1 MINAI
6 HGFEGVGRVPAAS
19 TFQVAWDG
27 EQRKVLEELAR
38 SRTAP
43 LRRVQRARAA
53 LACADGGANAAIA
66 RALGVHVDT
75 VRRWRKRFAADG
87 LAALEDRPRP
97 GRSPRY
103 GPDVHLA
110 IVATVTSAR
119 PATNSH
125 WTRRAIAHRLNA
137 GPGWQHTRGSPST
150 THPNTPRGSTKSR
163 SSSRS
168 WPADC
173 RGAVGSP
180 RARTSSTR
188 SARSLSPTTMRPDR
202 SAGPTTEPRSKPHG
216 PRKINALLH

>member
-1 MINAI
+1 M
-6 HGFEGVGRVPAAS
+6 AS
-19 TFQVAWDG
+19 PFQVAWDG

-97 GRSPRY
+97 GRSRRY
-103 GPDVHLA
+103 GPDAHLA
-110 IVATVTSAR
+110 IVATVTSAW

-137 GPGWQHTRGSPST
+137 IGI
-150 THPNTPRGSTKSR
+150 
-163 SSSRS
+163 
-168 WPADC
+168 
-173 RGAVGSP
+173 
-180 RARTSSTR
+180 
-188 SARSLSPTTMRPDR
+188 SAS
-202 SAGPTTEPRSKPHG
+202 
-216 PRKINALLH
+216 